1 MDQNCPKG
9 DFGDGLKIPVLEN
22 SQGRK
27 EMFENGLTSG
37 ISLKRLIMPA
47 ERRFF
52 NRLVGIMNYY
62 DILFYI
68 VLIISILLMFDA
80 LKKNRE
86 KVNTKLYTILLIINI
101 FFVILIKY
109 EILLNV
115 LTNFEIDIFT
125 DIFLIIIL
133 IILLVTCIGL
143 LYIPISARRKGHDEN

>member
-1 MDQNCPKG
+1 
-9 DFGDGLKIPVLEN
+9 
-22 SQGRK
+22 
-27 EMFENGLTSG
+27 MFENGLTSG

-86 KVNTKLYTILLIINI
+86 KIIYYFTYYQYIFCNI
-101 FFVILIKY
+101 NKI
-109 EILLNV
+109 
-115 LTNFEIDIFT
+115 
-125 DIFLIIIL
+125 
-133 IILLVTCIGL
+133 
-143 LYIPISARRKGHDEN
+143 